1 MRALLKQLLRAYLAG
16 VWMCFAEPSLSNY
29 YGLQRNPGYDGM
41 LVDQNDYEA
50 ESFVNTQALA
60 INFGFAVARDASSS
74 QNTSGSNPSLM
85 PCKAP
90 TADTDVIIGIAL
102 RHAILPTLGRGDGG
116 TNLVNFPQYQ
126 PVPVCKRGNI
136 FKVPFE
142 NVTAEQQVCS
152 ITAQNGA
159 LGSVEN
165 TPLPSA
171 VAAALGHTQ
180 ATGTITIST
189 NPVVGDTITLN
200 GIVFTFIAN
209 GATPADEYH
218 VALGTTAALTAAAL
232 QAVLDANNNA
242 AITVAEYTVSGAVV
256 TITYFQGGTGGN
268 AYTMVTSDATDITLS
283 AATLTGGT
291 GNTGNAT
298 IALAGQPT
306 QITAASGVY
315 RIVCTAATT
324 ANVFRPNGEFIGTL
338 TFGTQFNDEIVVTIT
353 AGGTACVAGDSFEV
367 TVAVATGRVPI
378 RGAYWQQTGTP
389 GGNALQ
395 LRINM

>member
-1 MRALLKQLLRAYLAG
+1 MCRAG
-16 VWMCFAEPSLSNY
+16 GSEPSLSNY
-29 YGLQRNPGYDGM
+29 YGLQRPPGYDGM
-41 LVDQNDYEA
+41 LVDQNNYEA
-50 ESFVNTQALA
+50 ETFINTQAA
-60 INFGFAVARDASSS
+60 VINFGYAVARDASSALNS
-74 QNTSGSNPSLM
+74 SGANPQLL

-90 TADTDVIIGIAL
+90 AADTDEIIGIAL
-102 RHAILPTLGRGDGG
+102 RHAIMPTLGPGDGG
-116 TNLVNFPQYQ
+116 TNLVNFAQYKA
-126 PVPVCKRGNI
+126 VPVCRRGNI
-136 FKVPFE
+136 YKVPYE
-142 NVTAEQQVCS
+142 NVTAGQQVCS
-152 ITAQNGA
+152 ITAQGGA

-165 TPLPSA
+165 TPLPTA
-171 VAAALGHTQ
+171 TAAALGHTQ
-180 ATGTITIST
+180 ATGTITIAT

-209 GATPADEYH
+209 GATPSDEYH

-232 QAVLDANNNA
+232 QAALDANNNA

-256 TITYFQGGTGGN
+256 TITYFTGGTGGN
-268 AYTMVTSDATDITLS
+268 AYTMATSDATDITLS

-306 QITAASGVY
+306 QSDAVSGIY
-315 RIVCTAATT
+315 RIVCTAATS
-324 ANVFRPNGEFIGTL
+324 AGVYRPNGEYLGVL
-338 TFGTQFNDEIVVTIT
+338 TFGTQFNDEIVVTVT

-378 RGAYWQQTGTP
+378 RDAYWQQTGTP

-395 LRINM
+395 LRINL